1 MELRT
6 EKGTLKSP
14 LPLLCP
20 IEMNPDKNH
29 SICSGNDNLIN
40 DTSELIQ
47 NKQQNDSN
55 VGNRDEST
63 NFAKLENTSRRTAAI
78 TGVLKRRLAEL

>member
-1 MELRT
+1 MKL
-6 EKGTLKSP
+6 
-14 LPLLCP
+14 
-20 IEMNPDKNH
+20 DKNL

-40 DTSELIQ
+40 DTNELIQ

-63 NFAKLENTSRRTAAI
+63 NFVKLENTSRRTAAI
-78 TGVLKRRLAEL
+78 TGELKRRLAEL